1 MRTVKIREAVRMAE
15 EHALGILE
23 STDDAAFWGEDF
35 FFEHMNGDEWKILAQ
50 ARRFV
55 MNRIRRGES
64 E

>member
-1 MRTVKIREAVRMAE
+1 MRTIKIREAVRLAE
-15 EHALGILE
+15 DHALGILE

-35 FFEHMNGDEWKILAQ
+35 FVEHMDGDEWKILDQ
-50 ARRFV
+50 ARKYV